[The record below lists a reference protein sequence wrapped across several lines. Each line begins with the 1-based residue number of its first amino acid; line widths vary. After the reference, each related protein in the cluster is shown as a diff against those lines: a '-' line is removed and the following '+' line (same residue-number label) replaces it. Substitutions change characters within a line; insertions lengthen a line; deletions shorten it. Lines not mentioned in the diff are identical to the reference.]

1 MAFCPFRKHFL
12 GSTEEHVMDR
22 PEPVSH
28 NQRRVEDR
36 PGRETQPT
44 EVKRKEGV
52 LTRFVDP
59 YDMRAEPQPE
69 EPGYGH
75 GV

>member
-1 MAFCPFRKHFL
+1 MN
-12 GSTEEHVMDR
+12 STEPASCPPHRM
-22 PEPVSH
+22 
-28 NQRRVEDR
+28 EDA
-36 PGRETQPT
+36 PSPPAHST
-44 EVKRKEGV
+44 EVKRKEGT

-59 YDMRAEPQPE
+59 YELRTEPQPE

>member
-1 MAFCPFRKHFL
+1 M
-12 GSTEEHVMDR
+12 
-22 PEPVSH
+22 
-28 NQRRVEDR
+28 EDA
-36 PGRETQPT
+36 PSPPAHST
-44 EVKRKEGV
+44 EVKRKEGT

-59 YDMRAEPQPE
+59 YELRTEPQPE